1 MSETI
6 ANIFTKKTLS
16 RATAGV
22 TQSKR
27 QLDAMAASYYAIE
40 ERSFSQW
47 MSYLREAS
55 KQVQYYDTQTHLVTD
70 HWSSSLP
77 TEIEALGLEA
87 LLKGDRVTDAI
98 TELAS
103 RPDIAVLLAFFT
115 LMAYPKQQFT
125 DFTELHK
132 QHYYQ
137 DVLGFKPNGASLD
150 QVNLVLS
157 LSDSVKSMTLPAG
170 TRFNGGSDVNDEPLI
185 YQTLAN
191 AVINHAQ
198 VARMDT
204 LSGIQS
210 DQRVLT
216 RHIHLDDGLA
226 LSEEGALTFGDKLKV
241 NEGLTEQQSFSQ
253 VGFTLASPCLY
264 LSGGKRV
271 IKLAFERSEN
281 AEVTPLL
288 LDEWFDIAVST
299 GTNIQALDSSLETP
313 EAPAWSMQANV
324 DDQGRHYDLVLTFS
338 DQFPAIT
345 GLEGDLD
352 SGVSPLPHLRFML
365 KAQKHTQANVLSKR
379 IFNQLH
385 IDIEVSE
392 LEGVIADNH
401 NGALDTTGPIEPFG
415 FQPLIGNRFTF
426 THPELL
432 VKQISKAC
440 LTLNWLGRPQPLA
453 DYYKA
458 YQDYRVN
465 RLEDENSNWVMPL
478 LLQSRSDS
486 IDALASVA
494 IFETDSNIVNNLD
507 SRTMTFI
514 KDDAEAYA
522 NGALYEWE
530 DLPFTQEKA
539 SLWPKYYGL
548 TLSENDFGHGDY
560 SQVSQYI
567 AYENAKILQGD
578 SEQKTTQIMP
588 PYTPQL
594 DSIKVSYHSSTSISM
609 SALSTHE
616 PPLLQQIHPIGRPAI
631 PQGSYVAF
639 LPTIAESAY
648 LYLGLKNVSTP
659 SQVRL
664 YFQIDPVDATN
675 ISDDYFA
682 DWRYLS
688 TKGFQGIPSS
698 ALGAKSGEARILE
711 DSTQQL
717 LNSGVVSIELPELEP
732 TLSGLDDGLLWLQ
745 LSIYNGND
753 EPVSYSKIRGVYCQG
768 VLAELVDDG
777 IDASHFTQPLPALSI
792 SDLVTADPQISEVLQ
807 PWPSFGASAKE
818 TDTQLSIRASERLR
832 HKQRALTIW
841 DYEHLVLNQFPEVY
855 LARCYVP
862 QASDKG
868 AADIELM
875 LVPVN
880 YDSSILQPK
889 LPLYMHDRI
898 QTFIASVCPP
908 DLDIKVRDPIYEEVT
923 FDVAL
928 KIYSGFDIDSVV
940 SSLSQK
946 LIDYLTPWQN
956 VAGNNLVQFR
966 QSIHLTALAAMLEQ
980 DDAVDVVHYLK
991 AAVTKGDITTR
1002 YDSDNNVITP
1012 SSESAI
1018 LVPSRTQKIILVDQ
1032 DVAIMTGVGK
1042 WRIELDFT
1050 VN

>member
-6 ANIFTKKTLS
+6 ANIFTKKTLT

-55 KQVQYYDTQTHLVTD
+55 KQVQYYDAQTHLVTD
-70 HWSSSLP
+70 HWSSALP
-77 TEIEALGLEA
+77 TELEALGLEA

-103 RPDIAVLLAFFT
+103 RPDIATLLAFFT
-115 LMAYPKQQFT
+115 LMAYPKQQFA

-137 DVLGFKPNGASLD
+137 SVLGFNPNGATPD

-157 LSDSVKSMTLPAG
+157 LSDSVESMTLPAG

-204 LSGIQS
+204 LSGIEN

-216 RHIHLDDGLA
+216 RHIHLGDGLA
-226 LSEEGALTFGDKLKV
+226 LSEEGALTFGDQITD
-241 NEGLTEQQSFSQ
+241 NGDLTEQQSFSQ

-264 LSGGKRV
+264 LSGGHRV
-271 IKLAFERSEN
+271 IKLAFDRSEN
-281 AEVTPLL
+281 AEETPLV
-288 LDEWFDIAVST
+288 LDEWFDIAIST
-299 GTNIQALDSSLETP
+299 GANIQALDSSIETP

-324 DDQGRHYDLVLTFS
+324 EDQGRHYDLVLTFS

-345 GLEGDLD
+345 GLEGVLD
-352 SGVSPLPHLRFML
+352 SGVSALPHLRFML
-365 KAQKHTQANVLSKR
+365 KAEKQTRAKVLSKR

-385 IDIEVSE
+385 MDIDVSG

-401 NGALDTTGPIEPFG
+401 NGTLDTTGPIEPFG

-432 VKQISKAC
+432 VKQVSEAS

-458 YQDYRVN
+458 YQIYRTG
-465 RLEDENSNWVMPL
+465 DASSDWVMPM

-486 IDALASVA
+486 LDALASA
-494 IFETDSNIVNNLD
+494 TIFETDSNIVNNLD
-507 SRTMTFI
+507 SRTMVFI
-514 KDDAEAYA
+514 QDDAEAYA
-522 NGALYEWE
+522 NGALYEWAE
-530 DLPFTQEKA
+530 LPFSQSKA
-539 SLWPKYYGL
+539 SLWPKNYAL

-560 SQVSQYI
+560 SQVSQYF

-578 SEQKTTQIMP
+578 SEQKTTQVMT

-594 DSIKVSYHSSTSISM
+594 DSIQVSYHSSTVISM

-631 PQGSYVAF
+631 PSGSYVAF
-639 LPTIAESAY
+639 LPSIAESAY

-675 ISDDYFA
+675 ISDDYFV

-688 TKGFQGIPSS
+688 AAGFQGIPSS
-698 ALGAKSGEARILE
+698 ALGAQSGQARILE

-717 LNSGVVSIELPELEP
+717 LNSGVVTIELPELEP

-753 EPVSYSKIRGVYCQG
+753 EPVSYSRIRGVYSQG
-768 VLAELVDDG
+768 VLAELVATG
-777 IDASHFTQPLPALSI
+777 IDASHFSQPLPALSI
-792 SDLVTADPQISEVLQ
+792 TGLETADPSISEVLQ
-807 PWPSFGASAKE
+807 PWPSFGASGEE

-862 QASDKG
+862 QVSIEK

-889 LPLYMHDRI
+889 LPLYMHERI
-898 QTFIASVCPP
+898 QAFINSVCPP
-908 DLDIKVRDPIYEEVT
+908 YLDIKVRDPIYEEVT

-946 LIDYLTPWQN
+946 LIDYLTPWQS
-956 VAGNNLVQFR
+956 VAGNNPVQFR

-980 DDAVDVVHYLK
+980 EDAVDVVHYLK
-991 AAVTKGDITTR
+991 ATVTKEGISTR

-1018 LVPSRTQKIILVDQ
+1018 LVPSKTQKVILVDQ
-1032 DVAIMTGVGK
+1032 DVAIMTGIGK
-1042 WRIELDFT
+1042 WRVELDFT
-1050 VN
+1050 VS